1 MKKIV
6 VLLLLFNIVV
16 FAQQKGSF
24 TDPRDGKKYKT
35 VKIGVQTWMAED
47 LKYAPGGECYDNDI
61 DYCKKYGR
69 LYLWGTA
76 MKVCPSGWHLPS
88 YDEWD
93 ILVDFVGGDN
103 VAGKKLKAKS
113 GWNSDAD
120 GNGDDAFGFSALPGG
135 YGYSGGYFS
144 NVGNVGRWWSATEDN
159 SYNAYDRYMLYS
171 LERAGWGNFSKYFL
185 FSVRCLQD

>member
-24 TDPRDGKKYKT
+24 TDPRDRKKYKT

-47 LKYAPGGECYDNDI
+47 LKYAPGGECYNNDI

-76 MKVCPSGWHLPS
+76 IKVCPSGWHLPS

-113 GWNSDAD
+113 RWNSD
-120 GNGDDAFGFSALPGG
+120 GNGDGAFGFSALPGG
-135 YGYSGGYFS
+135 YGNSDGSFN
-144 NVGNVGRWWSATEDN
+144 NVGYDGSWWSATEDD
-159 SYNAYDRYMLYS
+159 SSNAYSRYMGYDYENAYWS
-171 LERAGWGNFSKYFL
+171 YYDKYHL